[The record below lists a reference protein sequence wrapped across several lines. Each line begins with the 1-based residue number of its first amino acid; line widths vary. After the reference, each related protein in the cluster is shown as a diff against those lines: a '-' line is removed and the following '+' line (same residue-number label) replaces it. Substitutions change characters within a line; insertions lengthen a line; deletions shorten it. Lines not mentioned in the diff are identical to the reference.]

1 MKYGFLSNNLF
12 ELFIDKTVA
21 VKIIP
26 KTDGRCFNRSLFREM
41 NAVGLKH
48 PNIVEVIKVIE
59 QPDSDL
65 GFVLMEL
72 NSKKN
77 LEDLMDTLIP
87 LKVKLK

>member
-1 MKYGFLSNNLF
+1 MSNDLF
-12 ELFIDKTVA
+12 SLFIDKTVA

-26 KTDGRCFNRSLFREM
+26 KTDGRSLSREM
-41 NAVGLKH
+41 NAMGLKH

-77 LEDLMDTLIP
+77 LEDLLDTLIP
-87 LKVKLK
+87 LKMKLK